1 MVDDTFFSVTLPT
14 LEDLSCLCYHRMMI
28 KSCLFLW
35 KKTVSSTQRHTM
47 CIVLDSG
54 ETELRKRI
62 TTELNIYNPKYDA
75 VDTAPTGC
83 SLIDTVIVEEVGCC

>member
-14 LEDLSCLCYHRMMI
+14 LEDLSCLCYQRMMI

-54 ETELRKRI
+54 ETELRKWI
-62 TTELNIYNPKYDA
+62 TSEY
-75 VDTAPTGC
+75 
-83 SLIDTVIVEEVGCC
+83 LIRSMRLLTLLRRNLMLPYRHGHS